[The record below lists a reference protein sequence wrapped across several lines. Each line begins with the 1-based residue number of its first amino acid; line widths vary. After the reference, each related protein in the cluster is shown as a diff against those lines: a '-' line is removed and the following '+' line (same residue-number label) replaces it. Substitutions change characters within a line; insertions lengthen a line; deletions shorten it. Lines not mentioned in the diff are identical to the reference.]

1 VPRFSPPTA
10 TRFCYKN
17 KRTFLALLVCVR
29 LGFPLCLCVCVSW
42 QSVSQPLLLLPS
54 STPYTL
60 HHPPPTHAHIFLPP
74 PTPIS
79 LASCHRLGLTG
90 KRKHNQKDNVIMPQ
104 CGTIYTKLN
113 TATKKINISCLSS
126 CHPFLH
132 PPTPLLVFHRFFSAF
147 PYSTHLSFFR
157 LVLLLPFF
165 FYF

>member
-1 VPRFSPPTA
+1 
-10 TRFCYKN
+10 
-17 KRTFLALLVCVR
+17 
-29 LGFPLCLCVCVSW
+29 VCVSW

-113 TATKKINISCLSS
+113 TATKKNQ
-126 CHPFLH
+126 HFLPQFL
-132 PPTPLLVFHRFFSAF
+132 PPIFTPAHSPPRFPPIFLRFSLLYSLVFFSTCAVA
-147 PYSTHLSFFR
+147 SL
-157 LVLLLPFF
+157 F